1 MAPKPPPKSP
11 ASNRN
16 TKRKQPSST
25 NNTAQR
31 PRKRAKTHNDARKI
45 STQLTSNAFKNGDLD
60 VDKFVKSRDYEIRA
74 LEEGIGRAKKGLTQR
89 AFQQVPRELRRRTA
103 SHNVKRVP
111 TRLRGRASKEMREDN
126 TPTVTARRRK
136 PTAHMRLR
144 LETVKRLR
152 TLGSKRKAEKKA
164 AAEFEAVLVT
174 SDEAGAAQAVDSK
187 GSSTSKHA
195 TVGTRIPR
203 VKQATLKSPP
213 LPPAKFRKRQV
224 HKSWLPTHLYH
235 AKRAHMTPPKEPLWR
250 FAVPLTPT
258 MKSYRPTHR
267 ASGTRGAVAWDMSYV
282 STIGLEGSE
291 ESIRKLLDDL
301 RAGVNANGKA
311 ADLWEERGEKW
322 RCGTRTWE
330 GWLFE
335 KDGWPTKAIAPATV
349 VWCAKQRSHEQV
361 EFETS
366 ATQKAAK
373 KHKEKRKV
381 LIRVHPSAFFQVWEE
396 VVRLSK
402 TQKTPITVEDL
413 RFEIGSIEITGPG
426 STEALLGT
434 LRPSTGP
441 DYPQQGDDSPEAVW
455 KSLTGVS
462 NPASLPPNAIIAF
475 TISDPRLHYPP
486 RTVTIPPDPASQQ
499 KLLET
504 LSNWPVDNTQ
514 PPAALFNRTARL
526 TSSRSLPSQ
535 KAITR
540 RRSLAAPGAYPSP
553 LAEDPKIPVL
563 LFTSRS
569 PSPYHDPHFG
579 KKAALSSRNQGTW
592 TLLLPWKAVLPVWY
606 SLMYYPLSSG
616 GNVRLGGLMEKR
628 QVCFEAGAPWFP
640 GDFPGTAAGWSW
652 EVKERKRRKEEWQKR
667 PKGKRTEWTSVDLGV
682 FNNERRRGEL
692 GDGWSCD
699 WERLVNG
706 PPKDLTTQDPEKA
719 TDGKAAACRREP
731 PAKAPVSSAVHPFK
745 LCHLPAPSA
754 SILLSS
760 DPLTGEPDITHALT
774 TVCITLLTRGVPTTC
789 ARIYRLP
796 SNNDELR
803 QQWLDLD
810 PARPH
815 NKNKNSARKATLPPK
830 PAKDAPPHVQQQL
843 LAASLLE
850 PARAGEKAYPVAPD
864 EVDLIG
870 FVTTGNFNLGEG
882 RGTGI
887 GSILLF
893 KVLEGR
899 KDLAKKEGFQGSEY
913 ERGVQMAKREMRERF
928 CIVREAGQGLG
939 RLGRWALT

>member
-1 MAPKPPPKSP
+1 MAPKPAPKSP
-11 ASNRN
+11 APNRN
-16 TKRKQPSST
+16 RKRKQPSST
-25 NNTAQR
+25 NNAAQQ
-31 PRKRAKTHNDARKI
+31 PRKRTKTHNDARKI
-45 STQLTSNAFKNGDLD
+45 STQLTSNAFKNGELD

-144 LETVKRLR
+144 LETAKRLR

-164 AAEFEAVLVT
+164 AAEFEAILVT
-174 SDEAGAAQAVDSK
+174 SGNADAAQAVDSK
-187 GSSTSKHA
+187 ASSTTKHA
-195 TVGTRIPR
+195 TVGTRTPR

-267 ASGTRGAVAWDMSYV
+267 ASGTSGAVAWDMSYV
-282 STIGLEGSE
+282 STLGLEGSE
-291 ESIRKLLDDL
+291 EGIRKLLDDL
-301 RAGVNANGKA
+301 GAGVNANGKA
-311 ADLWEERGEKW
+311 TDLWEERGQKW

-335 KDGWPTKAIAPATV
+335 KGGWPTKAIAPATV
-349 VWCAKQRSHEQV
+349 VWCAKQRSPEQV
-361 EFETS
+361 GIENS
-366 ATQKAAK
+366 ATQKVSK

-381 LIRVHPSAFFQVWEE
+381 LIRVHSSAFFQVWEE

-434 LRPSTGP
+434 LRPSAGP
-441 DYPQQGDDSPEAVW
+441 AYPQQGDDSPEAIW

-475 TISDPRLHYPP
+475 TISDPRLRHPP
-486 RTVTIPPDPASQQ
+486 RTVTIPPGPASQQ

-514 PPAALFNRTARL
+514 SPAALFKRTARL

-563 LFTSRS
+563 LLTSRS
-569 PSPYHDPHFG
+569 PSSHHDPHFG
-579 KKAALSSRNQGTW
+579 KKAALGGRNQ
-592 TLLLPWKAVLPVWY
+592 A
-606 SLMYYPLSSG
+606 S
-616 GNVRLGGLMEKR
+616 
-628 QVCFEAGAPWFP
+628 
-640 GDFPGTAAGWSW
+640 
-652 EVKERKRRKEEWQKR
+652 
-667 PKGKRTEWTSVDLGV
+667 RT
-682 FNNERRRGEL
+682 
-692 GDGWSCD
+692 
-699 WERLVNG
+699 
-706 PPKDLTTQDPEKA
+706 
-719 TDGKAAACRREP
+719 EP
-731 PAKAPVSSAVHPFK
+731 PAEAPVSPAVHPFK

-754 SILLSS
+754 SVLLSS
-760 DPLTGEPDITHALT
+760 DPLTSVPDITHALT
-774 TVCITLLTRGVPTTC
+774 TVCITLLARGVPTTC

-803 QQWLDLD
+803 QKWLDLD

-815 NKNKNSARKATLPPK
+815 NKNKKSARKATLPPK
-830 PAKDAPPHVQQQL
+830 PPKDAPLHVQQQL

-864 EVDLIG
+864 EVDFIG

-887 GSILLF
+887 GSILLSE
-893 KVLEGR
+893 VLEGR
-899 KDLAKKEGFQGSEY
+899 EGLGEKEGFQGSEH
-913 ERGVQMAKREMRERF
+913 ERGVQMAKQEMRERF

-939 RLGRWALT
+939 RLGKWVLT